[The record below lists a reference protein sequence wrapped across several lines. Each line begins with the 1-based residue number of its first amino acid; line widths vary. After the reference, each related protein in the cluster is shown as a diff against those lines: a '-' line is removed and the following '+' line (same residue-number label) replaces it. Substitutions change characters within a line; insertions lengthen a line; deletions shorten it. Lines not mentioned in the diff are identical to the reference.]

1 MGNRE
6 LEVFIL
12 KKIKEIKPNF
22 QVKPAVDLKY
32 GKKDLKLPRVISKT
46 LSNAVIERYRGD
58 ILDEEKAI
66 FKQYEVH
73 RHCIS
78 LVFVLSENES
88 YSDVAEIKKVFE
100 HLVGADWLIAMSGEN
115 IVIEEITAL
124 VDISEDLKDSYTERY
139 SFDMYIK
146 TVDENIAEIEH
157 IKAVEF
163 DFKVR

>member
-1 MGNRE
+1 M
-6 LEVFIL
+6 F
-12 KKIKEIKPNF
+12 
-22 QVKPAVDLKY
+22 
-32 GKKDLKLPRVISKT
+32 
-46 LSNAVIERYRGD
+46 
-58 ILDEEKAI
+58 
-66 FKQYEVH
+66 
-73 RHCIS
+73 C
-78 LVFVLSENES
+78 SENES

-100 HLVGADWLIAMSGEN
+100 HLVGADWLITMSGEN

-139 SFDMYIK
+139 GFDMYIR